1 MKRKRS
7 GLPSWLHRR
16 QTGGD
21 ASSFVGECG
30 MTTNMVARLGLC
42 RELEGHTGCVNC
54 IQWSPGGCHLASG
67 SDDKTVIVW
76 DGMMGKALHRL
87 ETPHEGNIFSV
98 VWLPGD
104 DRGLLAS
111 GAGDCR
117 ICLLDV
123 TSSTVLRAVA
133 GHTGRVKR
141 LAVAG
146 DNPGLI
152 WSGSEDGTV
161 RQWDSREKW
170 SESQVAQNTLVNLN
184 TQVSRG
190 SEVKC
195 ISICPGRTELLAVGG
210 NDPYVRVYDRRMLT
224 PKASPTAQDQS
235 GGALAY
241 FVPGHL
247 PGTEAAFHKKL
258 RPLTSTFVTFSQDG
272 SELLVNLGG
281 EQIYLYDKFALFEQ
295 KASSPLLVQRTTT
308 NSMSATPSN
317 GIVSCKT
324 PLSPLS
330 AAAEEIKQ
338 EANTY
343 FENEK
348 YSRAVELYNLALL
361 KHHHPIL
368 LANRAAAL
376 MRRAWDG
383 DVYAALRD
391 CLAALVLEP
400 SHRKAHLRL
409 ARCLADLGWRN
420 EASAA
425 LTAFRSKHPEH
436 RNSSHCIQLE
446 QDLAG
451 RGEGE
456 EKKKGKEEEEKR
468 GRQSRGLPKGLAAYN
483 ASHFLKTVDEE
494 ELDSD
499 DDEEMEMVSEEEE
512 KWPPQEVALRR
523 EARDYSAR
531 FLGACN
537 TTTDIKEA
545 NFLGSHGQFIMAGSD
560 DGKFFIWDRRSGNIV
575 RVLVGDESIV
585 NCLQGHPNT
594 PLLATSGIDPV
605 VRLWQPAPEDGQ
617 ANSREVEDKD
627 AAANN
632 NQRRMNADP
641 FETILMNMGVPMHL
655 GGEEQ
660 GEGGEGAVQ
669 CRPS

>member
-1 MKRKRS
+1 
-7 GLPSWLHRR
+7 
-16 QTGGD
+16 
-21 ASSFVGECG
+21 

-184 TQVSRG
+184 TQVGRG

-235 GGALAY
+235 KGALAY

-295 KASSPLLVQRTTT
+295 KASSPLLVQPTTT
-308 NSMSATPSN
+308 NSISVAPSN
-317 GIVSCKT
+317 GIVSCNT
-324 PLSPLS
+324 PLSP
-330 AAAEEIKQ
+330 AAEEIKQ
-338 EANTY
+338 EANAY

-425 LTAFRSKHPEH
+425 LAAFRSKHPEH

-483 ASHFLKTVDEE
+483 TSDFLKTVDEE

-499 DDEEMEMVSEEEE
+499 DDDEMEMVSEEEE

-523 EARDYSAR
+523 EARDYSER

-560 DGKFFIWDRRSGNIV
+560 DGKFFIWDRCSGNIV

-641 FETILMNMGVPMHL
+641 FETILMNMGVPMYP

>member
-1 MKRKRS
+1 M
-7 GLPSWLHRR
+7 L
-16 QTGGD
+16 
-21 ASSFVGECG
+21 FF
-30 MTTNMVARLGLC
+30 
-42 RELEGHTGCVNC
+42 
-54 IQWSPGGCHLASG
+54 SG

-295 KASSPLLVQRTTT
+295 KASSPSLVQPTTT

-338 EANTY
+338 EANAH

-409 ARCLADLGWRN
+409 AR
-420 EASAA
+420 
-425 LTAFRSKHPEH
+425 
-436 RNSSHCIQLE
+436 
-446 QDLAG
+446 
-451 RGEGE
+451 
-456 EKKKGKEEEEKR
+456 
-468 GRQSRGLPKGLAAYN
+468 
-483 ASHFLKTVDEE
+483 FLF
-494 ELDSD
+494 S
-499 DDEEMEMVSEEEE
+499 
-512 KWPPQEVALRR
+512 
-523 EARDYSAR
+523 Y
-531 FLGACN
+531 
-537 TTTDIKEA
+537 
-545 NFLGSHGQFIMAGSD
+545 
-560 DGKFFIWDRRSGNIV
+560 
-575 RVLVGDESIV
+575 
-585 NCLQGHPNT
+585 
-594 PLLATSGIDPV
+594 
-605 VRLWQPAPEDGQ
+605 
-617 ANSREVEDKD
+617 
-627 AAANN
+627 
-632 NQRRMNADP
+632 
-641 FETILMNMGVPMHL
+641 LMI
-655 GGEEQ
+655 
-660 GEGGEGAVQ
+660 
-669 CRPS
+669 

>member
-1 MKRKRS
+1 
-7 GLPSWLHRR
+7 
-16 QTGGD
+16 
-21 ASSFVGECG
+21 

-141 LAVAG
+141 LAIAG

-184 TQVSRG
+184 TQVGRG

-295 KASSPLLVQRTTT
+295 KASSPLLVQPTTT
-308 NSMSATPSN
+308 NFMSATPSN
-317 GIVSCKT
+317 GKVSCNT
-324 PLSPLS
+324 ALS

-338 EANTY
+338 EANAY

-400 SHRKAHLRL
+400 THRKAHLRL
-409 ARCLADLGWRN
+409 ARCLADLGWKN

-425 LTAFRSKHPEH
+425 LAAFRSKHPEH

-446 QDLAG
+446 QDLVG

-494 ELDSD
+494 LDSD

-512 KWPPQEVALRR
+512 KWPPQEASLRR

-560 DGKFFIWDRRSGNIV
+560 DGKFFIWDRCSGNIV

-627 AAANN
+627 AAANS

-641 FETILMNMGVPMHL
+641 FETILMNMGVPMNL

>member
-1 MKRKRS
+1 M
-7 GLPSWLHRR
+7 
-16 QTGGD
+16 
-21 ASSFVGECG
+21 
-30 MTTNMVARLGLC
+30 
-42 RELEGHTGCVNC
+42 
-54 IQWSPGGCHLASG
+54 I
-67 SDDKTVIVW
+67 IW
-76 DGMMGKALHRL
+76 DGMKGKALHRL

-117 ICLLDV
+117 ICLLDAN
-123 TSSTVLRAVA
+123 SSAVLRSVA
-133 GHTGRVKR
+133 GHTARVKR

-146 DNPGLI
+146 DSPGLI

-170 SESQVAQNTLVNLN
+170 SESQGPENALVNLN
-184 TQVSRG
+184 TQVGRG
-190 SEVKC
+190 TEVKC
-195 ISICPGRTELLAVGG
+195 ISICPGRTELLAVGA
-210 NDPYVRVYDRRMLT
+210 NDPYVRVFDRRMLT

-258 RPLTSTFVTFSQDG
+258 RPLTSTFLTYSQDG

-281 EQIYLYDKFALFEQ
+281 EQIYLYDKFALFAH
-295 KASSPLLVQRTTT
+295 KTSSPLLAPEVKASQPST
-308 NSMSATPSN
+308 SSKSATTPSN
-317 GIVSCKT
+317 GTTNCNP
-324 PLSPLS
+324 PLPIS
-330 AAAEEIKQ
+330 AAAEELKQ
-338 EANTY
+338 EANGH
-343 FENEK
+343 FESEN

-391 CLAALVLEP
+391 CLAALVQEP
-400 SHRKAHLRL
+400 GHRKAHLRL

-425 LTAFRSKHPEH
+425 LASFRSKHHEH

-446 QDLAG
+446 QDLAAD
-451 RGEGE
+451 EGE

-499 DDEEMEMVSEEEE
+499 DDEEMETVTEEEE
-512 KWPPQEVALRR
+512 RWPPEEVALRR

-531 FLGACN
+531 YQY
-537 TTTDIKEA
+537 I
-545 NFLGSHGQFIMAGSD
+545 
-560 DGKFFIWDRRSGNIV
+560 
-575 RVLVGDESIV
+575 
-585 NCLQGHPNT
+585 
-594 PLLATSGIDPV
+594 
-605 VRLWQPAPEDGQ
+605 
-617 ANSREVEDKD
+617 
-627 AAANN
+627 
-632 NQRRMNADP
+632 
-641 FETILMNMGVPMHL
+641 
-655 GGEEQ
+655 
-660 GEGGEGAVQ
+660 
-669 CRPS
+669 